1 MAKTSTERRL
11 LYKSSLTNH
20 KFIWLLLLLGTSI
33 LGTAQQR
40 FSIVHDYVVGSEW
53 ITDVWIESD
62 GYAATNFVSKS
73 SWATDSIVYVKTDFD
88 GNIVSEKV
96 IDMRANLNIIKGGG
110 VLN

>member
-1 MAKTSTERRL
+1 MVTICINIVWLFKNSTL
-11 LYKSSLTNH
+11 QHIKNIVFIFALGVGLSSN
-20 KFIWLLLLLGTSI
+20 
-33 LGTAQQR
+33 AQQR
-40 FSIVHDYVVGSEW
+40 FSILHDYVVGSEW

-96 IDMRANLNIIKGGG
+96 IDMRSNLNIIKGGG
-110 VLN
+110 Y